1 MLKSMTGFG
10 RSEQQNGDF
19 ACTVEIRSV
28 NNRYIEINTRL
39 PKYLTS
45 LELAIKKLIKSRCS
59 RGSFDLNVTLQSN
72 EGGTDQAIKP
82 NLNLAA
88 QYYEAFQEIKKKLN
102 LEGEIKIDAVFG
114 LKDILKVEPLTLD
127 DSQEAMILDTVD
139 QALGSL
145 NQMRR
150 EEGKNLQDDIL
161 GRLESV
167 AQQTRSL
174 QERQPV
180 VIQEHQNRLLE
191 KVKTLSNGIELDP
204 VRLAQEVALMA
215 DRCDISEEITRLESH
230 LGQFNVLT
238 QSDDP
243 LGRKLEFLIQEI
255 NREINTIGSKS
266 ADYQI
271 SQAVIEIKSLLEKV
285 REQIQNIE

>member
-127 DSQEAMILDTVD
+127 DSQVAMILDTVD

-204 VRLAQEVALMA
+204 ARLAQEVALMA

>member
-88 QYYEAFQEIKKKLN
+88 QYYEAFREIKKKLN
-102 LEGEIKIDAVFG
+102 LEGEIKIDAIFG

-167 AQQTRSL
+167 AQLTRSL

-204 VRLAQEVALMA
+204 ARLAQEVALMA

>member
-19 ACTVEIRSV
+19 ACIVEIRSV

-72 EGGTDQAIKP
+72 EVGTDQAIKP

-88 QYYEAFQEIKKKLN
+88 QYYEAFREIKKKLN
-102 LEGEIKIDAVFG
+102 LEGEIKIDAIFG

-127 DSQEAMILDTVD
+127 DSQVAMILDTVD

-204 VRLAQEVALMA
+204 ARLAQEVALMA

>member
-1 MLKSMTGFG
+1 M
-10 RSEQQNGDF
+10 
-19 ACTVEIRSV
+19 
-28 NNRYIEINTRL
+28 
-39 PKYLTS
+39 
-45 LELAIKKLIKSRCS
+45 
-59 RGSFDLNVTLQSN
+59 
-72 EGGTDQAIKP
+72 
-82 NLNLAA
+82 
-88 QYYEAFQEIKKKLN
+88 N

-114 LKDILKVEPLTLD
+114 LKDIIEVEPLTLD
-127 DSQEAMILDTVD
+127 DSQETMILDTVD
-139 QALGSL
+139 QALDSL

-167 AQQTRSL
+167 TQLTQAL
-174 QERQPV
+174 QERQPI

-204 VRLAQEVALMA
+204 TRLAQEVAVMA
-215 DRCDISEEITRLESH
+215 DRCDISEEITRLKSH
-230 LGQFNVLT
+230 LGQFNMLT

-243 LGRKLEFLIQEI
+243 LGRKLEFITQEI

>member
-1 MLKSMTGFG
+1 MLKSMTGYG

-45 LELAIKKLIKSRCS
+45 LELSIKKLIKSRCS

-72 EGGTDQAIKP
+72 KAGTDQAIKP
-82 NLNLAA
+82 NLNLAV

-114 LKDILKVEPLTLD
+114 LKDIIEVEPLTLD
-127 DSQEAMILDTVD
+127 DSQETMILDTVD
-139 QALGSL
+139 QALESL

-167 AQQTRSL
+167 TQLTQAL
-174 QERQPV
+174 QERQPI

-204 VRLAQEVALMA
+204 TRLAQEVAVMA
-215 DRCDISEEITRLESH
+215 DRCDISEEITRLKSH
-230 LGQFNVLT
+230 LGQFNTLT

-243 LGRKLEFLIQEI
+243 LGRKLEFITQEI

>member
-1 MLKSMTGFG
+1 MLKSMTGYG

-45 LELAIKKLIKSRCS
+45 LELSIKKLIKSRCS

-72 EGGTDQAIKP
+72 KAGTEQAIKP

-114 LKDILKVEPLTLD
+114 LKDIIEVEPLTLD
-127 DSQEAMILDTVD
+127 DSQETMILDTVD
-139 QALGSL
+139 QALDSL

-167 AQQTRSL
+167 TQLTQAL
-174 QERQPV
+174 QERQPI

-204 VRLAQEVALMA
+204 TRLAQEVAVMA
-215 DRCDISEEITRLESH
+215 DRCDISEEITRLKSH
-230 LGQFNVLT
+230 LGQFNTLT

-243 LGRKLEFLIQEI
+243 LGRKLEFITQEI